1 MAIIKL
7 KPKVAFI
14 TGITGQDGSYLCEIL
29 LEKGYEVHGL
39 VRPTPQRQQALSH
52 PLRHGVTLHFGDMSC
67 FETLLQILGS
77 IKPDEIYHL
86 AAQSHVVMR
95 ALKLEST
102 TRFYNASTAEL
113 FGSETTA
120 PQTEETP
127 FHPVSPYAVSKQF
140 QFWATVNFREAY
152 GFHAS
157 NGILFNHE
165 SPRRGTNF
173 VTRKITSQVA
183 LIACGLSDCFE
194 LGNLNAVRDWGHAK
208 DYMRGVHLMLQQPTG
223 GDYVLA
229 SGQAYSVRE
238 FVEAA
243 FQVIGV
249 KIDRQ
254 SGADLE
260 NGPTAC
266 VIMEM
271 KTGRVARER
280 SCYGYVQV

>member
-1 MAIIKL
+1 
-7 KPKVAFI
+7 
-14 TGITGQDGSYLCEIL
+14 
-29 LEKGYEVHGL
+29 
-39 VRPTPQRQQALSH
+39 
-52 PLRHGVTLHFGDMSC
+52 
-67 FETLLQILGS
+67 
-77 IKPDEIYHL
+77 
-86 AAQSHVVMR
+86 MR

-102 TRFYNASTAEL
+102 TRFYN
-113 FGSETTA
+113 
-120 PQTEETP
+120 
-127 FHPVSPYAVSKQF
+127 F

-165 SPRRGTNF
+165 SPRR
-173 VTRKITSQVA
+173 
-183 LIACGLSDCFE
+183 DCFE

-249 KIDRQ
+249 KID
-254 SGADLE
+254 GADLE

-271 KTGRVARER
+271 VKDGEGGQGEVVLWICAGVGDNHAGKRGYYLQDAKSVSADINSTDLRRALVKSHSLDETKLNQLSTGDLLELLAPILRKT
-280 SCYGYVQV
+280 